1 MESEKRIKYIDSLRG
16 FALILVVLG
25 HVVVGYMYANF
36 NLDANGIYWNIYNA
50 IYTFHMPLL
59 MVVSGYLYHKSYFGQ
74 GEFKKDRFFRHLLNM
89 VYVYI
94 LFSFLTGGLKIV
106 FSAAVR
112 EKVDWSDLKGIFIRP
127 IAPFWYIY
135 ILVIYYVVFIAFE
148 YIADKLKD
156 RSVWFMWTLFAG
168 LAAVSVISMNFH
180 DSREASPFEIFHL
193 MFYGLFFWM
202 GIMYARRDELF
213 LFKAVPAAVLFII
226 GIGLCVYLWRVN
238 GLTYITYTFGYSTAV
253 AVCLIPGIWY
263 VFERFVPAEK
273 TRLLNIIGSH
283 SLEIYVMHTVFTSAI
298 RFAFKKAEYYQPIVT
313 IVVNL
318 LISLFV
324 PLLIAIVLEKIKL
337 HRWVF
342 RPFVKKQ
349 K

>member
-74 GEFKKDRFFRHLLNM
+74 GKFRHDRFFRHLLNM

-94 LFSFLTGGLKIV
+94 L

-156 RSVWFMWTLFAG
+156 RSVWFMWALFAG

-180 DSREASPFEIFHL
+180 DSRETEQ
-193 MFYGLFFWM
+193 W
-202 GIMYARRDELF
+202 
-213 LFKAVPAAVLFII
+213 
-226 GIGLCVYLWRVN
+226 
-238 GLTYITYTFGYSTAV
+238 
-253 AVCLIPGIWY
+253 
-263 VFERFVPAEK
+263 
-273 TRLLNIIGSH
+273 
-283 SLEIYVMHTVFTSAI
+283 
-298 RFAFKKAEYYQPIVT
+298 
-313 IVVNL
+313 
-318 LISLFV
+318 
-324 PLLIAIVLEKIKL
+324 
-337 HRWVF
+337 
-342 RPFVKKQ
+342 KKQ
-349 K
+349 RRN